1 MTIKYELLLPYPHML
16 YEEGIVFVWETA
28 AMTFPGGFTD
38 GGKTAKQ
45 KDLKSYLNHFYLYA
59 KKRRSFKW
67 PKKGAYFASKF
78 FRLFPTIV
86 TFYLLSPNNQSVR
99 EL

>member
-16 YEEGIVFVWETA
+16 YKERIVFVWETA

-59 KKRRSFKW
+59 KKKEEALNGLKRVHILPVNSSGCFQ
-67 PKKGAYFASKF
+67 P
-78 FRLFPTIV
+78 
-86 TFYLLSPNNQSVR
+86 
-99 EL
+99 

>member
-59 KKRRSFKW
+59 KKKALNGLKRVHILPVNSSGCFQ
-67 PKKGAYFASKF
+67 P
-78 FRLFPTIV
+78 
-86 TFYLLSPNNQSVR
+86 
-99 EL
+99 

>member
-59 KKRRSFKW
+59 KKKEALNGLKRVHILPVNSSGCFQ
-67 PKKGAYFASKF
+67 P
-78 FRLFPTIV
+78 
-86 TFYLLSPNNQSVR
+86 
-99 EL
+99 